1 MLRSFHSSE
10 IKVDIVILIAV
21 TTKQKRINLI
31 SHTSEKSTVASCS
44 NSNTGS
50 GTKNTNLFIFTA
62 KTSSIHPSFL
72 NNIPSNII
80 KKIGIV
86 AFKLKIKF
94 SIIVPHPTHL
104 YLHIVIL
111 NSFQKP
117 VNSIFSHQKND

>member
-50 GTKNTNLFIFTA
+50 GTKNTNLFIFAA

-80 KKIGIV
+80 KNIGIV

-94 SIIVPHPTHL
+94 SIIVPHPTHS
-104 YLHIVIL
+104 YLHNAIL
-111 NSFQKP
+111 NCLRIT
-117 VNSIFSHQKND
+117 VNCISSHQNND